1 MVSMKQFRL
10 SSARPRVETGYTLIE
25 VLISMAIFSI
35 GILAVAAM
43 VRSTTH
49 NTTMGNVLTQATM
62 LARDKI
68 EELKRITDIS
78 TLADG
83 VENNIDASGN
93 PGGIY
98 RREWDISN
106 GPTADSRKIVV
117 TVSWTRE
124 NQTRSVALTT
134 LLIGI

>member
-1 MVSMKQFRL
+1 MKKFKF
-10 SSARPRVETGYTLIE
+10 SSAWSHADTGYSLIE

-35 GILAVAAM
+35 GILAVGAM
-43 VRSTTH
+43 IQSTAD
-49 NTTMGNVLTQATM
+49 NTTKGNVLTQATM

-68 EELKRITDIS
+68 EELKRIKDVS

-98 RREWDISN
+98 RREWDISP
-106 GPTADSRKIVV
+106 GPTADSRQIVV
-117 TVSWTRE
+117 SVSWTRE
-124 NQTRSVALTT
+124 NKTRSVVLTT
-134 LLIGI
+134 LHIGI

>member
-1 MVSMKQFRL
+1 MKKFKL
-10 SSARPRVETGYTLIE
+10 SFARSRADAGYSLIE
-25 VLISMAIFSI
+25 VLIAMAIFSI
-35 GILAVAAM
+35 GILAVATM
-43 VRSTTH
+43 IQSTAD
-49 NTTMGNVLTQATM
+49 NTTRGNVLTQATM

-68 EELKRITDIS
+68 EELKRITDVA
-78 TLADG
+78 TLVDG
-83 VENNIDASGN
+83 AEDNIDAAGS

-134 LLIGI
+134 LHIGI

>member
-1 MVSMKQFRL
+1 MKKFKL
-10 SSARPRVETGYTLIE
+10 SFAWSSADTGYSLIE
-25 VLISMAIFSI
+25 VLVAMAIFSI
-35 GILAVAAM
+35 GILAVASM
-43 VRSTTH
+43 VQSTTRN
-49 NTTMGNVLTQATM
+49 NTKGNVLTQATM
-62 LARDKI
+62 LARGKI
-68 EELKRITDIS
+68 EELKRITDVS

-83 VENNIDASGN
+83 AEDNIDASGS

-106 GPTADSRKIVV
+106 GPTAGSRKIVV

-124 NQTRSVALTT
+124 NQTRSVVLTT

>member
-1 MVSMKQFRL
+1 MKKFKL
-10 SSARPRVETGYTLIE
+10 SFAWSGPDPGYSLIE
-25 VLISMAIFSI
+25 VLVAMAIFSI
-35 GILAVAAM
+35 GILAVASM
-43 VRSTTH
+43 VQSTTRN
-49 NTTMGNVLTQATM
+49 NTKGNVLTQATM
-62 LARDKI
+62 LARGKI
-68 EELKRITDIS
+68 EELKRITDVS

-83 VENNIDASGN
+83 VEDNIDASGS

-124 NQTRSVALTT
+124 NQTRSVILTT

>member
-1 MVSMKQFRL
+1 MKKLKLGFAW
-10 SSARPRVETGYTLIE
+10 SCADTGYTLIE
-25 VLISMAIFSI
+25 VLVAMAIFSI

-43 VRSTTH
+43 VQSTTD
-49 NTTMGNVLTQATM
+49 NTTKGNILTQATM

-68 EELKRITDIS
+68 EDLKRITDVS

-106 GPTADSRKIVV
+106 GPTADSRQIVV

-124 NQTRSVALTT
+124 NQTRSVVLTT
-134 LLIGI
+134 LHIGI